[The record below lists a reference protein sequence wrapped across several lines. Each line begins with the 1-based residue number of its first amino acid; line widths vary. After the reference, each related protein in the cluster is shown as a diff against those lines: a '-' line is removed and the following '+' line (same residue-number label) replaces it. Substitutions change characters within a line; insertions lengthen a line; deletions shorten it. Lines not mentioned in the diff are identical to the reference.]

1 METLLAHCV
10 ANFSEHS
17 GLFAVFFFGGLTGG
31 FTHCFAMCGSVVASE
46 AVACGSCNSGCGKKS
61 KISSATSLSYHLGRM
76 TTYGAL
82 GFFAALLSKQIAS
95 LPIWHFVSAFMLFI
109 AGAMFLLSSLPS
121 CHHTLFKTS
130 SKNSY
135 IRGVLL
141 GFMPCGL
148 LYAALMMAATL
159 ANPLAGMFAMWL
171 FVLGTIPALL
181 IASVGAN
188 MLTKKW
194 QAVMQKI
201 GRAVMA
207 FNGISLLVMAGRM
220 VR

>member
-10 ANFSEHS
+10 ATFSEHS
-17 GLFAVFFFGGLTGG
+17 GLFAVFFLGGLTGG
-31 FTHCFAMCGSVVASE
+31 FTHCFAMCGSVV
-46 AVACGSCNSGCGKKS
+46 VADAISCQSKCSKKC
-61 KISSATSLSYHLGRM
+61 SSTIHNSLSTSYHIGRM

-82 GFFAALLSKQIAS
+82 GFFASLLSKQIAT
-95 LPIWHFVSAFMLFI
+95 LPIWHFVSAFMLLI
-109 AGAMFLLSSLPS
+109 AGAMFILSSLPN
-121 CHHTLFKTS
+121 CKHTLFKTS
-130 SKNSY
+130 AKNSY
-135 IRGVLL
+135 LRGALL

-159 ANPLAGMFAMWL
+159 ANPIAGMFAMWL
-171 FVLGTIPALL
+171 FVIGTIPALL

-188 MLTKKW
+188 MLTQKW

-201 GRAVMA
+201 GRVVMA

>member
-17 GLFAVFFFGGLTGG
+17 GIFAVFFLGGLTGG
-31 FTHCFAMCGSVVASE
+31 FTHCFAMCGSIVASE
-46 AVACGSCNSGCGKKS
+46 TVACGGCNSGCGKKS
-61 KISSATSLSYHLGRM
+61 QISSATSLSYHLGRF

-95 LPIWHFVSAFMLFI
+95 LPIWHFVSAFMLLV

-121 CHHTLFKTS
+121 CHHNLFKTS

-159 ANPLAGMFAMWL
+159 ANQLAGMFAMWL
-171 FVLGTIPALL
+171 FVLGTMPALI

-188 MLTKKW
+188 MLTQKW
-194 QAVMQKI
+194 QAVMQKV
-201 GRAVMA
+201 GRVVMA